1 VLAESDESGGSP
13 GRDVERLELSPSA
26 VVAMDV
32 SGAGFGAAVG
42 LAGTFSGADLAGIE
56 AARVKLGAPPAGSS
70 TPAVFVPGAPGVSG
84 AGVVEV
90 VGGSASL
97 LASSRSRGLV
107 STAFTERGGPMAFF
121 FLRM

>member
-1 VLAESDESGGSP
+1 MLAESDESGGSP

-70 TPAVFVPGAPGVSG
+70 TPAVFVPGAPRVSG

-90 VGGSASL
+90 VGGCY
-97 LASSRSRGLV
+97 GN
-107 STAFTERGGPMAFF
+107 
-121 FLRM
+121 